1 MQKVALALVVVGA
14 LLAWAYY
21 APRIV
26 ATLRRERN
34 GRAMVA
40 RRNGRAADREF
51 ERIMRRTAATDPAW
65 TARVR
70 HSSRIARWAGRNH
83 NRDAS
88 RFNFGGPVR

>member
-1 MQKVALALVVVGA
+1 MEKVALALVATGA

-26 ATLRRERN
+26 ATLRHVRS

-40 RRNGRAADREF
+40 RRATRAADREF
-51 ERIMRRTAATDPAW
+51 ERVMRNLAASDPTW

-70 HSSRIARWAGRNH
+70 HASRIARWAGRNH
-83 NRDAS
+83 NVS
-88 RFNFGGPVR
+88 R